1 MIYNILKDKSEFMEK
16 TMMDKKT
23 QKKGLKIQYNTKK
36 SVIYLIIAIPTIR
49 TVLLLLRNQKA

>member
-1 MIYNILKDKSEFMEK
+1 MIYNILKDKSKFMEK

-36 SVIYLIIAIPTIR
+36 V
-49 TVLLLLRNQKA
+49 

>member
-1 MIYNILKDKSEFMEK
+1 MEK

-36 SVIYLIIAIPTIR
+36 KCDISDHRNSHYCVYYMEF
-49 TVLLLLRNQKA
+49 VLWKHSDSL